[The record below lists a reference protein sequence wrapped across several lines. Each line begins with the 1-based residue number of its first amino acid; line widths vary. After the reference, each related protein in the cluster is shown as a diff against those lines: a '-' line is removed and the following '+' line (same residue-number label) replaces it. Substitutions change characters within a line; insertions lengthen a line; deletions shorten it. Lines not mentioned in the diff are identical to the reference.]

1 MSEIPQILQDANAWA
16 KELITAKWKRIEKNE
31 SGRKIDPV
39 YGPAW
44 EDPKTKK
51 TYDLKNAYRLM
62 KNPVDETEPDIE
74 EDNEEGDSESE
85 K

>member
-16 KELITAKWKRIEKNE
+16 KELLDSKWKRIEINE

-44 EDPKTKK
+44 KDPKSNK
-51 TYDLKNAYRLM
+51 TYDLRNAYRLM
-62 KNPVDETEPDIE
+62 KNPVSENMPNANDGDEGG
-74 EDNEEGDSESE
+74 DNE
-85 K
+85 